1 MSEIKSVFE
10 ETLLAEGELEW
21 DVGTQENTYRTV
33 RLRSGKSP
41 CYLII
46 NAYTD
51 AAVQIDVAMFLVEP
65 GMDGEKDVCMF
76 FSSAS
81 FPFDSLAED
90 SDYEMPESL
99 QHVGFTQYVMA
110 PIYTVEPIPSQ
121 QEVLFAFSNAAAI
134 TDSKV
139 KLKYRIRMA
148 EA

>member
-21 DVGTQENTYRTV
+21 DVGTQENTFRTV

-41 CYLII
+41 CHLVI

-51 AAVQIDVAMFLVEP
+51 AAVQIAVTIFLVEP
-65 GMDGEKDVCMF
+65 GMDGENDVCTLCGGV
-76 FSSAS
+76 S
-81 FPFDSLAED
+81 FPFNSLAEGLG
-90 SDYEMPESL
+90 YEIPESL
-99 QHVGFTQYVMA
+99 QHVGLAQS
-110 PIYTVEPIPSQ
+110 YTMMPIPSQ
-121 QEVLFAFSNAAAI
+121 QEVLFAFYNTAAI
-134 TDSKV
+134 TGSKV